1 MDSSYVQ
8 YLMDKY
14 GVAWFKFDESSG
26 NVTDS
31 KGSAIGTITGA
42 TRVAGFS
49 GNALSFDGV
58 DDYVLF
64 NNPAIP
70 TGKKSIRFKFK
81 SDSSKLGSV
90 QTLISTG
97 APNDNRIFIALDS
110 NGYLLVSVN
119 KGDTNILALRTNSN
133 LLNNQWHDVLFTW
146 DGTTNTNGAK
156 LYVDNMNSP
165 LIQGEMADLE
175 ATTYAKNLILGGS
188 YNTETTYME
197 YFKGQLDELEIYN
210 EVIEPTV
217 NKILILSNDNK
228 VKSLE
233 YINNNTPIMTSNTLP
248 YGEVKSST
256 SYLSRYPYTAFDGQI
271 GSWNSGWLSN
281 GTTNQWISYSYPYLV
296 DISKYAIWSVKDNR
310 MPKEFRFEVSN
321 DGVNWTVI
329 DQRIMTLNDWEN
341 GDWNYFNLDKTVKAK
356 YFRLYCVNN
365 NGGAN
370 YIAIP
375 EIKLIGEYNHLIEL
389 PSISEQNFINYGM
402 DKGEEIDLSQ
412 VFTKKTIIHEDG
424 TSETIETDPFT
435 LADELGSSFQV
446 IEYTGNPTQETS
458 VITAETDPYSVYD
471 YISET
476 PEVLVYT
483 ELDEDITVETTT
495 EPFDLYDEFGDS
507 VDVLYYTDDESVN
520 EADLILEANWSPLD
534 ELEGDFEVVVWT
546 EEPSDIAQRA
556 LKMTAIPNPQFIK
569 LVNPLKLYGYLEDV
583 LIDDIS
589 QTYKNKKETRYLIT
603 DENSNDW
610 YVFDKNTREFKIVDA
625 STHESI
631 IENGMTFED
640 LNSIEEEDWKKWGK
654 EWLNIG
660 IFLKDN
666 ERDTIVSVIDNM
678 SYKDFL
684 PRDTSSLSET
694 SLYILNTTARIDI
707 SINGNTIKGVL
718 SDDDLT
724 RVQYRVLLNGEHYY
738 PEDGSFT
745 DLSEPPQN
753 IGITFTSKDIKVDE
767 LNTVRVEFRD
777 FFGTIDYWEADF
789 IGTYSGLVFKDIYG
803 DYFSTEI
810 GEVLKYLDFGVI
822 VAGQVTVEHEI
833 ILKNQYGY
841 DVKNIQLFANTSEF
855 PDGMT
860 IEFSDSLAPFNPQE
874 KLIIPEVLENG
885 EELSFY
891 VRLRTTLGVTPNANG
906 SFDII
911 VKADRV

>member
-1 MDSSYVQ
+1 MANGNFAGGNGTAESPYLIEDAFDLDAVRNNLTAHYKMIADIDLNISPFNEGEGWTPIGDNSTNNNNSRFRGVFDGNGFVIKNLFINRPSTEYQGLFGYTFGSSI
-8 YLMDKY
+8 KNI
-14 GVAWFKFDESSG
+14 GVEDVNITGGDYTGGLVGYNNSWSIIENSYSTGSVTGGARTGGLVGHNYSSSVIENSYSTG
-26 NVTDS
+26 NVI
-31 KGSAIGTITGA
+31 GSNNTGGLVGINQ
-42 TRVAGFS
+42 T
-49 GNALSFDGV
+49 
-58 DDYVLF
+58 
-64 NNPAIP
+64 
-70 TGKKSIRFKFK
+70 
-81 SDSSKLGSV
+81 SSVIKNSYSTGSV
-90 QTLISTG
+90 TGSFSTG
-97 APNDNRIFIALDS
+97 GLVGS
-110 NGYLLVSVN
+110 NYTSSV
-119 KGDTNILALRTNSN
+119 IENSYSTGS
-133 LLNNQWHDVLFTW
+133 VT
-146 DGTTNTNGAK
+146 
-156 LYVDNMNSP
+156 
-165 LIQGEMADLE
+165 
-175 ATTYAKNLILGGS
+175 GGS
-188 YNTETTYME
+188 NTGGLVGYNNSSVINSYWNTETSGWTTSAGGEGKTTAEMQTPSTFVGWESETLEDGTPVWILQDGE
-197 YFKGQLDELEIYN
+197 YPKLWF
-210 EVIEPTV
+210 EVE
-217 NKILILSNDNK
+217 NKILIK
-228 VKSLE
+228 KSDGV
-233 YINNNTPIMTSNTLP
+233 YVYYDTSNNVWETLVNEP
-248 YGEVKSST
+248 TEQDYLDYGMDD
-256 SYLSRYPYTAFDGQI
+256 LS
-271 GSWNSGWLSN
+271 
-281 GTTNQWISYSYPYLV
+281 
-296 DISKYAIWSVKDNR
+296 
-310 MPKEFRFEVSN
+310 
-321 DGVNWTVI
+321 
-329 DQRIMTLNDWEN
+329 
-341 GDWNYFNLDKTVKAK
+341 
-356 YFRLYCVNN
+356 
-365 NGGAN
+365 
-370 YIAIP
+370 AIP
-375 EIKLIGEYNHLIEL
+375 ESAWHEIEGVIKICH
-389 PSISEQNFINYGM
+389 
-402 DKGEEIDLSQ
+402 
-412 VFTKKTIIHEDG
+412 
-424 TSETIETDPFT
+424 
-435 LADELGSSFQV
+435 
-446 IEYTGNPTQETS
+446 YTGNPTQETS

-483 ELDEDITVETTT
+483 ELDNDITVETTT

-520 EADLILEANWSPLD
+520 EADLIIEANWSPLD
-534 ELEGDFEVVVWT
+534 ELEEDFEVVVWT
-546 EEPSDIAQRA
+546 EEPSNTAQRV

-660 IFLKDN
+660 VFLKDN

-874 KLIIPEVLENG
+874 KLIIPEVLESG

-891 VRLRTTLGVTPNANG
+891 VRLRTTLGATPNANG

>member
-1 MDSSYVQ
+1 MANIEDNIKTYATS
-8 YLMDKY
+8 LI
-14 GVAWFKFDESSG
+14 GFDESSG
-26 NVTDS
+26 NVLDS
-31 KGSAIGTITGA
+31 KGGYVGTITGA
-42 TRVAGFS
+42 TRVAGWNGQGS
-49 GNALSFDGV
+49 AMNFDGN
-58 DDYVLF
+58 DYVTF
-64 NNPAIP
+64 NNTVIP
-70 TGKKSIRFKFK
+70 IGAKSIRFKFK
-81 SDSSKLGSV
+81 KNGLPSTSEYFLGNINSYATSYGITFNVEPTGQFHCGLGQSSATKVLS
-90 QTLISTG
+90 IE
-97 APNDNRIFIALDS
+97 AFPNIFDN
-110 NGYLLVSVN
+110 
-119 KGDTNILALRTNSN
+119 K
-133 LLNNQWHDVLFTW
+133 WHDILFTW
-146 DGTTNTNGAK
+146 DGTTNVDGVK
-156 LYVDNMNSP
+156 LYIDDMTTPIAKST
-165 LIQGEMADLE
+165 
-175 ATTYAKNLILGGS
+175 ATTIETQTPSLNLTLGRLGEGG
-188 YNTETTYME
+188 N
-197 YFKGQLDELEIYN
+197 YFIGQLDQLEIYDRAISPIQDRCLVLHN
-210 EVIEPTV
+210 TQYKYHDGTAWQVVAGTEQDFITYGMESIDNITEPQWSELVGTV
-217 NKILILSNDNK
+217 EIH
-228 VKSLE
+228 
-233 YINNNTPIMTSNTLP
+233 
-248 YGEVKSST
+248 
-256 SYLSRYPYTAFDGQI
+256 
-271 GSWNSGWLSN
+271 
-281 GTTNQWISYSYPYLV
+281 
-296 DISKYAIWSVKDNR
+296 IWTDFQ
-310 MPKEFRFEVSN
+310 PKEEVQIS
-321 DGVNWTVI
+321 I
-329 DQRIMTLNDWEN
+329 DTE
-341 GDWNYFNLDKTVKAK
+341 
-356 YFRLYCVNN
+356 
-365 NGGAN
+365 
-370 YIAIP
+370 
-375 EIKLIGEYNHLIEL
+375 
-389 PSISEQNFINYGM
+389 
-402 DKGEEIDLSQ
+402 
-412 VFTKKTIIHEDG
+412 
-424 TSETIETDPFT
+424 PFT
-435 LADELGSSFQV
+435 LSDELGSTFSV
-446 IEYTGNPTQETS
+446 IEYTDNLTKEES
-458 VITAETDPYSVYD
+458 VIVAETEPYSVYD

-520 EADLILEANWSPLD
+520 EADLILESNWSPLD
-534 ELEGDFEVVVWT
+534 ELEGDFEVVLWT
-546 EEPSDIAQRA
+546 DEPSNTAQRV
-556 LKMTAIPNPQFIK
+556 LEMTAVPNPQFIK

-589 QTYKNKKETRYLIT
+589 QTYKNKKETRYLIS
-603 DENSNDW
+603 DEDSTDW

-660 IFLKDN
+660 VFLKDN
-666 ERDTIVSVIDNM
+666 KRDTIVSVIDNM
-678 SYKDFL
+678 SYKDLL

-855 PDGMT
+855 PDGLT
-860 IEFSDSLAPFNPQE
+860 IQFSDSLAPFNPQE

-891 VRLRTTLGVTPNANG
+891 VRLRTTLGTTPNANG